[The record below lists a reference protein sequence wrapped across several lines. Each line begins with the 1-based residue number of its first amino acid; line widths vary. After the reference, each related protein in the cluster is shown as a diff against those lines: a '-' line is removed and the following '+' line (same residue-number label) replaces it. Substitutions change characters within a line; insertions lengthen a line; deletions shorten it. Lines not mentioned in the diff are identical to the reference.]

1 MVSMENGNFLE
12 EERGS
17 VLITQLDC
25 FFIQREVSIF
35 IRELINMENLDLWCM
50 KKTIQRILL

>member
-1 MVSMENGNFLE
+1 MGNGNFLE
-12 EERGS
+12 EEWES

-50 KKTIQRILL
+50 KKTIQHILL

>member
-1 MVSMENGNFLE
+1 MVSMGNGNFLE
-12 EERGS
+12 EEWES

-50 KKTIQRILL
+50 KKTIQHILL